1 MPLLIT
7 GPMLG
12 DINTVSMPTDA
23 IVTISLLI
31 VFLLIGYI
39 FNNILRNDTNQ
50 YAKKL
55 YSESKIE
62 SYKEELEG
70 LLDLEVIKPD
80 QENIDQ
86 PKSKKKNF
94 LEPAKF
100 LGLSSLAVVSL
111 GGVSFVGVQS
121 MQKSYEALYTSQ
133 KNIKIENQS
142 TKSQLS
148 GSGLKLINTMQ
159 KNIKKVDYINP
170 FLSTLKNT
178 RGNKY
183 YQLKEKQI
191 QNIFYF

>member
-100 LGLSSLAVVSL
+100 L
-111 GGVSFVGVQS
+111 
-121 MQKSYEALYTSQ
+121 
-133 KNIKIENQS
+133 
-142 TKSQLS
+142 
-148 GSGLKLINTMQ
+148 
-159 KNIKKVDYINP
+159 
-170 FLSTLKNT
+170 
-178 RGNKY
+178 
-183 YQLKEKQI
+183 
-191 QNIFYF
+191 